1 MKPFLY
7 LMENAGLKLISHFP
21 EVTVNMELITHS
33 WLTVGRR
40 LLEGLRGAALTP
52 YFLLDPQTSDGSSGR
67 LAESLSKT
75 SGRITRFGNSLFLER
90 ILAHATGGCSFFPA
104 LSGFSWDPSVQM
116 WLNILWKLFVL

>member
-40 LLEGLRGAALTP
+40 LMTP
-52 YFLLDPQTSDGSSGR
+52 YLR
-67 LAESLSKT
+67 LRWIVGEIF
-75 SGRITRFGNSLFLER
+75 RI
-90 ILAHATGGCSFFPA
+90 H
-104 LSGFSWDPSVQM
+104 
-116 WLNILWKLFVL
+116 LNDIRADHQAREVVGPL